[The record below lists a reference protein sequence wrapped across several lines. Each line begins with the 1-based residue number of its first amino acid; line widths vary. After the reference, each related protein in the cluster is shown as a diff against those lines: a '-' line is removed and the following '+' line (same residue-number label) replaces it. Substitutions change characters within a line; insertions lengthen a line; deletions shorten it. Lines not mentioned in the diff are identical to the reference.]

1 MTAATASAG
10 LPGEIALP
18 AASLTRR
25 MACFVYEVMLLFG
38 IGLIP
43 GVVGTLLVAHFGSHL
58 PTSAEMLLRLFAL
71 LLYGVYFV
79 WLWSTRGQT
88 LAMQTWQIRL
98 VTASGARVTRSRAMT
113 RYVLACFVW
122 FVPAT
127 VLAAALHL
135 APWPSLGLVAAGIV
149 LYAVLALGEPQRQFW
164 HDRWCGT
171 RLVDARPARNTDSLR
186 SRRR

>member
-1 MTAATASAG
+1 M
-10 LPGEIALP
+10 PGGTALP
-18 AASLTRR
+18 TASLTRR
-25 MACFVYEVMLLFG
+25 MACFVYEAMLLFG

-43 GVVGTLLVAHFGSHL
+43 GVVGTVLVAHFGSHL
-58 PTSAEMLLRLFAL
+58 PMSAEMLLRLFAL
-71 LLYGVYFV
+71 ILYGVYFV

-98 VTASGARVTRSRAMT
+98 VNASGVRVTRSRAMT

-127 VLAAALHL
+127 VLASALHL
-135 APWPSLGLVAAGIV
+135 GPWPSLGLVAAGIV
-149 LYAVLALGEPQRQFW
+149 LYALLALSEPRRQFW

-171 RLVDARPARNTDSLR
+171 RLVDTRPGRDADRLR
-186 SRRR
+186 SRPR